1 MPALFGGR
9 AELKNFTRQVAQVA
23 GHAFE
28 HVVSIATLG
37 IPWIDPGKQIN
48 GCQRFHVC
56 TVCNIGG
63 LKSSTG
69 RCAYIVF
76 YYMFTF
82 AFACVFC
89 FRMPVFVFVVGVVF
103 MTKHDIAS
111 THEQCNLPLDSC
123 RGFENKP
130 VAKHVMDFACRAP
143 RRGGP
148 GQLCWNKT
156 NLDVFLS
163 PFCIHTFSD
172 KNGSDFLNQLEQN
185 QFWSSFATG
194 CRQIWTTRLNVR
206 WNNFPKNPHLFWVLS
221 PVQILR
227 SYPHAMH
234 SIQFACLF
242 EPPKISSKKA
252 CPNLCVFNFISMFSW
267 YKCSSTCSTTKTFL
281 CNCSL
286 FRFACDFGVLD
297 FIADLIGCLNVFL
310 RRIWFGSSQMDMLY
324 VWGRCGLC
332 QRHFAGHRLAFKF
345 ASVAVAAPK
354 LLAARFA
361 APRTNC
367 VWCVFAKGC
376 FPLGCAP
383 KSAIFC
389 GTWEMTIKFQET
401 P

>member
-1 MPALFGGR
+1 MYLYLLLALYSWQNMI
-9 AELKNFTRQVAQVA
+9 L
-23 GHAFE
+23 H
-28 HVVSIATLG
+28 
-37 IPWIDPGKQIN
+37 P
-48 GCQRFHVC
+48 
-56 TVCNIGG
+56 
-63 LKSSTG
+63 
-69 RCAYIVF
+69 
-76 YYMFTF
+76 
-82 AFACVFC
+82 
-89 FRMPVFVFVVGVVF
+89 RMNS
-103 MTKHDIAS
+103 A
-111 THEQCNLPLDSC
+111 
-123 RGFENKP
+123 
-130 VAKHVMDFACRAP
+130 ACRWIPAEAS
-143 RRGGP
+143 
-148 GQLCWNKT
+148 KT
-156 NLDVFLS
+156 NLWQSTLWTLLAELPEGAVQANCVGTKPTWTCFLS

-172 KNGSDFLNQLEQN
+172 KNGSNFLNQLEQN

-242 EPPKISSKKA
+242 EPPRISSKKA
-252 CPNLCVFNFISMFSW
+252 CPNLCVFNFINMFSW
-267 YKCSSTCSTTKTFL
+267 YKCSSTCSTTKTYL

-286 FRFACDFGVLD
+286 FRLACDFGVLD
-297 FIADLIGCLNVFL
+297 FIADLIGCFNVFL

-354 LLAARFA
+354 LLEARFA

-389 GTWEMTIKFQET
+389 GTWEIWR
-401 P
+401 

>member
-1 MPALFGGR
+1 
-9 AELKNFTRQVAQVA
+9 
-23 GHAFE
+23 
-28 HVVSIATLG
+28 
-37 IPWIDPGKQIN
+37 
-48 GCQRFHVC
+48 
-56 TVCNIGG
+56 
-63 LKSSTG
+63 
-69 RCAYIVF
+69 
-76 YYMFTF
+76 
-82 AFACVFC
+82 
-89 FRMPVFVFVVGVVF
+89 

-111 THEQCNLPLDSC
+111 THEQRSLPLDSC

-143 RRGGP
+143 RRGGS

-172 KNGSDFLNQLEQN
+172 KNGSNFLNQLEQN

-242 EPPKISSKKA
+242 EPPKISSKKT

-286 FRFACDFGVLD
+286 FRLACDFGVLD
-297 FIADLIGCLNVFL
+297 FIADLIGCLDVFL

-324 VWGRCGLC
+324 AWGRCGLC

-354 LLAARFA
+354 LLETRFA

-389 GTWEMTIKFQET
+389 GKMGDLTINFQET
-401 P
+401 PQWCCVKFLKTYQNGSRNAQPKPIFVG